1 MQFNKNTSS
10 GRTNIIAIII
20 KSLIGLIVILGLVFF
35 INKVDFPA
43 PKKEIEKIIQMKIL
57 KLLNKKNLSIV
68 IFSLFSFSSFAEDKP
83 VDIWNIEKQETENIS
98 EENLS
103 TESKQVVSESSVY
116 KMQSDKNE
124 DSIKLDQ
131 ELTSKTIKIA
141 GIYDPQEYGLDINM
155 WSNSDGSTLKKLF
168 NNIDKYE
175 LSKDASEIL
184 NISLLTNA
192 YYPNQNITDQEF
204 LNFKTKWLIKNSNLD
219 LIEEYLIKNQVTN
232 LHPELMRYMV
242 DRYLSQSDV
251 KKSCEIFSKIKEPL
265 EDEYLSKFNLY
276 CLINYGKNEEAQ
288 LILDLKKELGFSDE
302 YFENKI
308 NYLLGYIDEL
318 NKEISENSILDFHL
332 AHRTNPEFTFEPN
345 KDTPKLIWKYLS
357 SSNLLY
363 KIQDVEISDIE
374 KISTIEKATHDKIY
388 SEEELFEFY
397 KRFQFNINQLLNTK
411 ESYKSLSSIE
421 GKALVYQRL
430 LLTEEPKLK
439 LELMKILKDIFKSEG
454 IEDAFDE
461 ELRKYL
467 KQIDETDVP
476 SNFTTFY
483 NQYIKSD
490 EIINR
495 RIKYNNKILHQSKLV
510 NYFNGDYAKSK
521 IEEDLDKFLKKIK
534 KDKEYFLSKKDIIFL
549 EALKSDG
556 IEISKKYEN
565 LYKVNKSEMPSDIQ
579 KMLDNKEIGA
589 ALLRV
594 IEVIGPEKIE
604 DIDDDTVYFI
614 INTLNQLN
622 TDSIRNKLL
631 LKVLPLKV

>member
-1 MQFNKNTSS
+1 
-10 GRTNIIAIII
+10 
-20 KSLIGLIVILGLVFF
+20 
-35 INKVDFPA
+35 
-43 PKKEIEKIIQMKIL
+43 MKIL
-57 KLLNKKNLSIV
+57 KLLNKKNLSI
-68 IFSLFSFSSFAEDKP
+68 IIISLLLSLPSVAEEKP
-83 VDIWNIEKQETENIS
+83 VDIWNLEKQESDSVS

-103 TESKQVVSESSVY
+103 LEKTEQESQSSIY
-116 KMQSDKNE
+116 KMQADKNK

-131 ELTSKTIKIA
+131 DLTSKTIKIA
-141 GIYDPQEYGLDINM
+141 GLYDPEDYGLSISM
-155 WSNSDGSTLKKLF
+155 WSNSDGLLLKKLF
-168 NNIDKYE
+168 ESINKYD
-175 LSKDASEIL
+175 LSEDASEIL

-192 YYPNQNITDQEF
+192 YHPSQNITDDEF
-204 LNFKTKWLIKNSNLD
+204 LKFKTNWLIKDSNFE
-219 LIEEYLIKNQVTN
+219 LIEEYLIKNQITN
-232 LHPELMRYMV
+232 LHPELMKYMV
-242 DRYLSQSDV
+242 DRYLSQSDL

-288 LILDLKKELGFSDE
+288 LILDLKKELGFQDE
-302 YFENKI
+302 YYENKI
-308 NYLLGYIDEL
+308 NYLFGYIDEA
-318 NKEISENSILDFHL
+318 NKDVSENSILDFHL

-357 SSNLLY
+357 TSNLLY
-363 KIQDVEISDIE
+363 KIQDLEITDIE
-374 KISTIEKATHDKIY
+374 KISTIEKATHDKNY

-397 KRFQFNINQLLNTK
+397 KRFQFNLEQLLNTK
-411 ESYKSLSSIE
+411 ESYKTLSSIE

-439 LELMKILKDIFKSEG
+439 LELMKILKDIFESEDIG
-454 IEDAFDE
+454 NAFDT
-461 ELRKYL
+461 ELAKFL
-467 KQIDETDVP
+467 KKIDETDVP

-483 NQYIKSD
+483 NQHIKND
-490 EIINR
+490 EITNKK
-495 RIKYNNKILHQSKLV
+495 IKYNNKILHQSKLV

-534 KDKEYFLSKKDIIFL
+534 KDKKYFLSKKDIIFL

-565 LYKVNKSEMPSDIQ
+565 LYEINKSEMPRDIQ
-579 KMLDNKEIGA
+579 EMINNKETGA
-589 ALLRV
+589 ALLRI

-604 DIDDDTVYFI
+604 DIDDGTVYFI

-622 TDSIRNKLL
+622 ADLIRNKLL

>member
-1 MQFNKNTSS
+1 
-10 GRTNIIAIII
+10 
-20 KSLIGLIVILGLVFF
+20 
-35 INKVDFPA
+35 
-43 PKKEIEKIIQMKIL
+43 MKIL
-57 KLLNKKNLSIV
+57 KLLNSKDLLI
-68 IFSLFSFSSFAEDKP
+68 IIISLLLNFSSIAEEKP
-83 VDIWNIEKQETENIS
+83 VDIWNLDKKETQNIS

-103 TESKQVVSESSVY
+103 VEKNEETSQSSIY
-116 KMQSDKNE
+116 NMQSDKKKE
-124 DSIKLDQ
+124 SIKQDK

-141 GIYDPQEYGLDINM
+141 GLYDPQDYGLSISM
-155 WSNSDGSTLKKLF
+155 WSNSDGSILKKLF
-168 NNIDKYE
+168 NNIDKYN

-192 YYPNQNITDQEF
+192 YYPNQNITDKEF
-204 LNFKTKWLIKNSNLD
+204 LKFKTNWLIKESNLE
-219 LIEEYLIKNQVTN
+219 LIEEYLIKNQITN

-242 DRYLSQSDV
+242 DKYLSQSDI

-265 EDEYLSKFNLY
+265 ENEYLSKFNLY

-288 LILDLKKELGFSDE
+288 LILDLKKELGFKDE

-308 NYLLGYIDEL
+308 NYLFGYVDEA

-332 AHRTNPEFTFEPN
+332 AHRTNPEFKFEPN

-363 KIQDVEISDIE
+363 RIQDLEITDIE
-374 KISTIEKATHDKIY
+374 KISTIEKATHDKNY

-397 KRFQFNINQLLNTK
+397 KRFQFSINQLLNTQ
-411 ESYKSLSSIE
+411 ETYKSLSSIE
-421 GKALVYQRL
+421 AKALVYQRL
-430 LLTEEPKLK
+430 LLTEQPKLK
-439 LELMKILKDIFKSEG
+439 LELMKILKDIFESEG
-454 IEDAFDE
+454 IGNAFDE
-461 ELRKYL
+461 ELKKFL
-467 KQIDETDVP
+467 IQIDEAEVP

-483 NQYIKSD
+483 NQYGKND
-490 EIINR
+490 EITNKK
-495 RIKYNNKILHQSKLV
+495 IKYNNKILHQSKLI

-521 IEEDLDKFLKKIK
+521 IEEDLNKFLKKIK
-534 KDKEYFLSKKDIIFL
+534 KDKKYFLSKKDIIFL

-579 KMLDNKEIGA
+579 RMVDNKEIGA
-589 ALLRV
+589 ALLRI

>member
-1 MQFNKNTSS
+1 
-10 GRTNIIAIII
+10 
-20 KSLIGLIVILGLVFF
+20 
-35 INKVDFPA
+35 
-43 PKKEIEKIIQMKIL
+43 MKIL
-57 KLLNKKNLSIV
+57 KLLNKKNLSI
-68 IFSLFSFSSFAEDKP
+68 IIISLLLSLPSIAEEKP
-83 VDIWNIEKQETENIS
+83 VDIWNLEKQESDSVS

-103 TESKQVVSESSVY
+103 LEKTEQESQSSIY
-116 KMQSDKNE
+116 KMQADKNK

-131 ELTSKTIKIA
+131 DLTSKTIKIA
-141 GIYDPQEYGLDINM
+141 GLYDPEDYGLSISM
-155 WSNSDGSTLKKLF
+155 WSNSDGLLLKKLF
-168 NNIDKYE
+168 ESINKYD
-175 LSKDASEIL
+175 LSEDASEIL

-192 YYPNQNITDQEF
+192 YHPSQNITDDEF
-204 LNFKTKWLIKNSNLD
+204 LKFKTNWLIKDSNFE
-219 LIEEYLIKNQVTN
+219 LIEEYLIKNLITN
-232 LHPELMRYMV
+232 LHPELMKYMV
-242 DRYLSQSDV
+242 DRYLSQSDL

-288 LILDLKKELGFSDE
+288 LILDLKKELGFQDE
-302 YFENKI
+302 YYENKI
-308 NYLLGYIDEL
+308 NYLFGYIDEA
-318 NKEISENSILDFHL
+318 NKDVSENSILDFHL

-357 SSNLLY
+357 TSNLLY
-363 KIQDVEISDIE
+363 KIQDLEITDIE
-374 KISTIEKATHDKIY
+374 KISTIEKATHDKNY

-397 KRFQFNINQLLNTK
+397 KRFQFNLEQLLNTK
-411 ESYKSLSSIE
+411 ESYKTLSSIE

-439 LELMKILKDIFKSEG
+439 LELMKILKDIFESEDIG
-454 IEDAFDE
+454 NAFDT
-461 ELRKYL
+461 ELVKFL
-467 KQIDETDVP
+467 KKIDETDVP

-483 NQYIKSD
+483 NQHIKND
-490 EIINR
+490 EITNKK
-495 RIKYNNKILHQSKLV
+495 IKYNNKILHQSKLV

-534 KDKEYFLSKKDIIFL
+534 KDKKYFLSKKDIIFL

-565 LYKVNKSEMPSDIQ
+565 LYEINKSEMPRDIQ
-579 KMLDNKEIGA
+579 EMINNKETGA
-589 ALLRV
+589 ALLRI

-622 TDSIRNKLL
+622 ADLIRNKLL

>member
-1 MQFNKNTSS
+1 
-10 GRTNIIAIII
+10 
-20 KSLIGLIVILGLVFF
+20 
-35 INKVDFPA
+35 
-43 PKKEIEKIIQMKIL
+43 MKIL

-68 IFSLFSFSSFAEDKP
+68 IFSLISLSSFAEDKP
-83 VDIWNIEKQETENIS
+83 VDIWNLEKQESETIS

-103 TESKQVVSESSVY
+103 IENKQEVSESSIY

-141 GIYDPQEYGLDINM
+141 GLYDPQEYGLDINM

-204 LNFKTKWLIKNSNLD
+204 LKFKTKWLIKNSNLD

-232 LHPELMRYMV
+232 IHPELMRYMV

-308 NYLLGYIDEL
+308 NYLFGYIDEA

-332 AHRTNPEFTFEPN
+332 AHRTNPEFKFEPN

-363 KIQDVEISDIE
+363 KIQDVEITDIE
-374 KISTIEKATHDKIY
+374 KISTIEKATHDKNY

-461 ELRKYL
+461 ELRKSL

-483 NQYIKSD
+483 NQYLKSD
-490 EIINR
+490 EIINK

-534 KDKEYFLSKKDIIFL
+534 KDKKYSLSKKDIIFL

-589 ALLRV
+589 ALLRI

>member
-1 MQFNKNTSS
+1 
-10 GRTNIIAIII
+10 
-20 KSLIGLIVILGLVFF
+20 
-35 INKVDFPA
+35 
-43 PKKEIEKIIQMKIL
+43 MKIL

-103 TESKQVVSESSVY
+103 IENKQVVSESSVY

-141 GIYDPQEYGLDINM
+141 GLYDPQEYGLDINM

-204 LNFKTKWLIKNSNLD
+204 LKFKTKWLIKNSNLD

-308 NYLLGYIDEL
+308 NYLLGYIDEV

-461 ELRKYL
+461 ELRKSL

-490 EIINR
+490 EIINKK
-495 RIKYNNKILHQSKLV
+495 IKYNNKILHQSKLV

>member
-1 MQFNKNTSS
+1 
-10 GRTNIIAIII
+10 
-20 KSLIGLIVILGLVFF
+20 
-35 INKVDFPA
+35 
-43 PKKEIEKIIQMKIL
+43 MKIL
-57 KLLNKKNLSIV
+57 KLLNKKNLSI
-68 IFSLFSFSSFAEDKP
+68 IIISLLLSLPSVAEEKP
-83 VDIWNIEKQETENIS
+83 VDIWNLEKQESDSVS

-103 TESKQVVSESSVY
+103 LEKTEQESQSSIY
-116 KMQSDKNE
+116 KMQADKNK

-131 ELTSKTIKIA
+131 DLTSKTIKIA
-141 GIYDPQEYGLDINM
+141 GLYDPEDYGLSISM
-155 WSNSDGSTLKKLF
+155 WSNSDGLLLKKLF
-168 NNIDKYE
+168 ESINKYD
-175 LSKDASEIL
+175 LSEDASEIL

-192 YYPNQNITDQEF
+192 YHPSQNITNDEF
-204 LNFKTKWLIKNSNLD
+204 LKFKTNWLIKDSNFE
-219 LIEEYLIKNQVTN
+219 LIEEYLIKNQITN
-232 LHPELMRYMV
+232 LHPELMKYMV
-242 DRYLSQSDV
+242 DRYLSQSDL

-288 LILDLKKELGFSDE
+288 LILDLKKELGFQDE
-302 YFENKI
+302 YYENKI
-308 NYLLGYIDEL
+308 NYLFGYIDEA
-318 NKEISENSILDFHL
+318 NKDVSENSILDFHL

-345 KDTPKLIWKYLS
+345 KDTPKSIWKYLS
-357 SSNLLY
+357 TSNLLY
-363 KIQDVEISDIE
+363 KIQDLEITDID
-374 KISTIEKATHDKIY
+374 KISTIEKATHDKNY

-397 KRFQFNINQLLNTK
+397 KRFQFNLEQLLNTK
-411 ESYKSLSSIE
+411 ESYKTLSSIE

-439 LELMKILKDIFKSEG
+439 LELMKILKDIFESEDIG
-454 IEDAFDE
+454 NAFDT
-461 ELRKYL
+461 ELAKFL
-467 KQIDETDVP
+467 KKIDETDVP

-483 NQYIKSD
+483 NQHIKND
-490 EIINR
+490 EITNKK
-495 RIKYNNKILHQSKLV
+495 IKYNNKILHQSKLV

-534 KDKEYFLSKKDIIFL
+534 KDKKYFLSKKDIIFL

-565 LYKVNKSEMPSDIQ
+565 LYEINKSEMPRDIQ
-579 KMLDNKEIGA
+579 EMINNKETGA
-589 ALLRV
+589 ALLRI

-622 TDSIRNKLL
+622 ADLIRNKLL

>member
-1 MQFNKNTSS
+1 
-10 GRTNIIAIII
+10 
-20 KSLIGLIVILGLVFF
+20 
-35 INKVDFPA
+35 
-43 PKKEIEKIIQMKIL
+43 MKIL
-57 KLLNKKNLSIV
+57 KLLNNKNLSI
-68 IFSLFSFSSFAEDKP
+68 IIISLLLSFSSIAEEKP
-83 VDIWNIEKQETENIS
+83 VDIWNLDKKETQNIS

-103 TESKQVVSESSVY
+103 VEKNEETSQSSIY
-116 KMQSDKNE
+116 KMQSDKKE
-124 DSIKLDQ
+124 ESIKLDE

-141 GIYDPQEYGLDINM
+141 GLYDPQDYGLSISM
-155 WSNSDGSTLKKLF
+155 WSNSDGSILKKLF
-168 NNIDKYE
+168 NNIDKYN

-192 YYPNQNITDQEF
+192 YYPNQNITEEEF
-204 LNFKTKWLIKNSNLD
+204 LKFKTNWLIKESNLE
-219 LIEEYLIKNQVTN
+219 LIEEYLIKNQITN

-242 DRYLSQSDV
+242 DKYLSQSNV

-265 EDEYLSKFNLY
+265 QNEYLSKFNLY

-288 LILDLKKELGFSDE
+288 LILDLKKELGFNDE
-302 YFENKI
+302 YFENKV
-308 NYLLGYIDEL
+308 NYLFGYMDEA

-332 AHRTNPEFTFEPN
+332 AHRTNSEFTFEPN
-345 KDTPKLIWKYLS
+345 KDTSKLIWKYLS

-363 KIQDVEISDIE
+363 KIQDVEITDID
-374 KISTIEKATHDKIY
+374 KISTIEKATHDKNY
-388 SEEELFEFY
+388 SEDELFEFY
-397 KRFQFNINQLLNTK
+397 MRFQFNINQLLNTK

-439 LELMKILKDIFKSEG
+439 LELAKILKDIFESEG
-454 IEDAFDE
+454 IGNAFDL
-461 ELRKYL
+461 ELEKLL
-467 KQIDETDVP
+467 KKIDEVDVP

-483 NQYIKSD
+483 NQNIKD
-490 EIINR
+490 DIIINKK
-495 RIKYNNKILHQSKLV
+495 IKYNNKILHQSKLV

-521 IEEDLDKFLKKIK
+521 IEEDLNKFLKKIK
-534 KDKEYFLSKKDIIFL
+534 KDKKYFLSKKDIIFL

-556 IEISKKYEN
+556 IEIPKKYEN
-565 LYKVNKSEMPSDIQ
+565 LYEINKSEMPSDIQ

-589 ALLRV
+589 ALLRI

-622 TDSIRNKLL
+622 ADLIRNKLL

>member
-1 MQFNKNTSS
+1 
-10 GRTNIIAIII
+10 
-20 KSLIGLIVILGLVFF
+20 
-35 INKVDFPA
+35 
-43 PKKEIEKIIQMKIL
+43 MKIL

-103 TESKQVVSESSVY
+103 IENKQVVSESSVY

-141 GIYDPQEYGLDINM
+141 GLYDPQEYGLDINM

-204 LNFKTKWLIKNSNLD
+204 LNFKTKWLIKNSNLN

-232 LHPELMRYMV
+232 IHPELMRYMV

-308 NYLLGYIDEL
+308 NYLLGYIDEV

-490 EIINR
+490 EIINKK
-495 RIKYNNKILHQSKLV
+495 IKYNNKILHQSKLV

>member
-1 MQFNKNTSS
+1 
-10 GRTNIIAIII
+10 
-20 KSLIGLIVILGLVFF
+20 
-35 INKVDFPA
+35 
-43 PKKEIEKIIQMKIL
+43 MKIS

-68 IFSLFSFSSFAEDKP
+68 IFSLISLSSFAEDKP
-83 VDIWNIEKQETENIS
+83 VDIWNLEKQESETIS

-103 TESKQVVSESSVY
+103 IENKQEVSESSIY

-124 DSIKLDQ
+124 VSIKLDQ

-141 GIYDPQEYGLDINM
+141 GLYDPQEYGLDINM

-204 LNFKTKWLIKNSNLD
+204 LKFKTEWLIKNSNLD

-308 NYLLGYIDEL
+308 NYLFGYIDEA

-345 KDTPKLIWKYLS
+345 KDSPKLIWKYLS

-363 KIQDVEISDIE
+363 KIKDVEITDIE
-374 KISTIEKATHDKIY
+374 KISTIEKATHDKNY
-388 SEEELFEFY
+388 SEEELFELY

-461 ELRKYL
+461 ELRKSL

-483 NQYIKSD
+483 NQYLKSD
-490 EIINR
+490 EIINK

-534 KDKEYFLSKKDIIFL
+534 KDKKYTLSKKDIIFL

-589 ALLRV
+589 ALLRI

-604 DIDDDTVYFI
+604 GY
-614 INTLNQLN
+614 
-622 TDSIRNKLL
+622 R
-631 LKVLPLKV
+631 

>member
-1 MQFNKNTSS
+1 
-10 GRTNIIAIII
+10 
-20 KSLIGLIVILGLVFF
+20 
-35 INKVDFPA
+35 
-43 PKKEIEKIIQMKIL
+43 MKIL
-57 KLLNKKNLSIV
+57 KLLNKKNLSII
-68 IFSLFSFSSFAEDKP
+68 IFSLLSFSSFAEDKP
-83 VDIWNIEKQETENIS
+83 ADIWNIEKQEAEIIS

-103 TESKQVVSESSVY
+103 VKKKEEISESSIY

-131 ELTSKTIKIA
+131 DLTSKAIKIA
-141 GIYDPQEYGLDINM
+141 GLYDPQDYGLSISM
-155 WSNSDGSTLKKLF
+155 WSNSDGQTLKKLF
-168 NNIDKYE
+168 KNIDKYD

-192 YYPNQNITDQEF
+192 YYPDQNITDEEF
-204 LNFKTKWLIKNSNLD
+204 LKFKTKWLIKNSDLK
-219 LIEEYLIKNQVTN
+219 LIEEYLIKNQITN

-242 DRYLSQSDV
+242 DKYLSQSDI

-265 EDEYLSKFNLY
+265 ENEYLSKFNLY

-288 LILDLKKELGFSDE
+288 LILDLKKELGFKEE

-308 NYLLGYIDEL
+308 NYLFGYVDEAS
-318 NKEISENSILDFHL
+318 KEISENSILDFHL
-332 AHRTNPEFTFEPN
+332 AHRTNPEFKFEPN

-363 KIQDVEISDIE
+363 RIQDLEITDID
-374 KISTIEKATHDKIY
+374 KISAIEKATHDKNY

-397 KRFQFNINQLLNTK
+397 KRFQFSINQLLNTQ
-411 ESYKSLSSIE
+411 EIYKSLSSIE

-439 LELMKILKDIFKSEG
+439 LELMKTLKDIFRSED

-461 ELRKYL
+461 ELKKFL
-467 KQIDETDVP
+467 KQIDEADVP

-483 NQYIKSD
+483 NQYIKND
-490 EIINR
+490 KIINKKIR
-495 RIKYNNKILHQSKLV
+495 YNNKILHQSKLV

-521 IEEDLDKFLKKIK
+521 IEEDLNKFLKKIK
-534 KDKEYFLSKKDIIFL
+534 KDKKYFLSKKDIIFL
-549 EALKSDG
+549 EALKADG

-565 LYKVNKSEMPSDIQ
+565 LYKINKSEMPSDIQ
-579 KMLDNKEIGA
+579 KMIDNKEIGA
-589 ALLRV
+589 ALLRI

-622 TDSIRNKLL
+622 TDPIRNKLL